1 MDNQMMRMGSP
12 VKQAPQMPSQHASPD
27 NRQIGLNPSINL
39 KNPAFGNPNQVSV
52 HDLNQYQN

>member
-52 HDLNQYQN
+52 HDLH